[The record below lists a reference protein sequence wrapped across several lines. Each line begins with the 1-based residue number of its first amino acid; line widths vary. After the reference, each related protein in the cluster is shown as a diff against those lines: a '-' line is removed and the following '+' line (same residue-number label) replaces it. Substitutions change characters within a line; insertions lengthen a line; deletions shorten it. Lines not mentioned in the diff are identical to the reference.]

1 MTCRGAIEVLSEY
14 RAGELT
20 PERRAEVDRHLADCT
35 ECTQYFASYPQT
47 SGGASDAFQ
56 TDDPPADM
64 PDALA
69 RSILDARRGH

>member
-14 RAGELT
+14 RSGELT
-20 PERRAEVDRHLADCT
+20 PERRSEVDRHLADCADCT
-35 ECTQYFASYPQT
+35 EYFASYPHTQ
-47 SGGASDAFQ
+47 GLARDAFE

-69 RSILDARRGH
+69 RSILDARRRH